1 VLRSRFY
8 ILIIDSIFSSF
19 SESDELSPEL
29 VFGTTVSSVCSRFFS
44 LGLGVTDLLPLVEL
58 VERERVTRRRL
69 LTDRERRD
77 RSLLADLP
85 RSALLTFSALAKFLL
100 LDLRDF
106 SVWSH
111 FFFWLISHFCYLSV
125 LISVLAFFSFLTGSS
140 SVSDDEPNKSTL

>member
-1 VLRSRFY
+1 MLRSRFY